1 MTKTGK
7 LTLLLLLIATVS
19 CKSSEEILQEP
30 LAFEPFYT
38 INDSLKKDPDIENW
52 LKPYREIYEQ
62 EMGRRIA
69 RANGPLTFGQPESSL
84 GNLATDIIRYRA
96 IHEYQ
101 KFVHIAVMN
110 PDGFQLEFEEGDI
123 TLGDLYEFMPY
134 DNTLVILE
142 MRGQDVRE
150 LADEIAEKGGVPLS
164 GMRMTIVDGK
174 ATGVLVD
181 SESLEAD
188 KIYLVAT
195 SSYVAR
201 GGGGF
206 HSMQNGLARHDYSV
220 LIRDIFIDYMRSR
233 REFTPVEDL
242 RIRTR

>member
-7 LTLLLLLIATVS
+7 LTLLLLLIVTVS
-19 CKSSEEILQEP
+19 CKSSEEIVEEP
-30 LAFEPFYT
+30 LAYQPFYT
-38 INDSLKKDPDIENW
+38 INDSLEQDPDIENW
-52 LKPYREIYEQ
+52 LKPYRESYEQ
-62 EMGRRIA
+62 IMGRRIA

-110 PDGFQLEFEEGDI
+110 PDGFQVEFEEGDI

-142 MRGQDVRE
+142 MEGQYVRK
-150 LADEIAEKGGVPLS
+150 LADEIAKKGGVPLS
-164 GMRMTIVDGK
+164 GMRMTIVDGR

-181 SESLEAD
+181 SESLEDDA
-188 KIYLVAT
+188 IYLVAT

-206 HSMQNGLARHDYSV
+206 HSLQNGSGRHDYSV

-242 RIRTR
+242 RIRIR